1 MTRRTDIQR
10 DSRPASHQL
19 YTDPEQKAAL
29 EARNGLL
36 QFDEVLRLIDQSSAG
51 SRLRPSTL
59 QRLQRLAIQDIYTC
73 AGNYRTGPV
82 YIAGTTHQP
91 PPASEIAE
99 RVEEMCDYVN
109 GNWGKSPLHLAAY
122 VMWRLNWIHPFSG
135 GNGRTSRAISY
146 LVLCARLGYR
156 LVGTET
162 IPEQIVANRQPYYS
176 ALDAADAAYVEGRI
190 DVTAMEGLLGQMLA
204 VQLSSVLVDAAASS
218 SAVEP
223 DPRAAEGLGS

>member
-51 SRLRPSTL
+51 FTLRPSTL

-82 YIAGTTHQP
+82 HIEGTTHQP

-109 GNWGKSPLHLAAY
+109 NNWGKSPLHLASY

-156 LVGTET
+156 LVGTDT

-176 ALDAADAAYVEGRI
+176 ALDAADAAYAIGRI
-190 DVTAMEGLLGQMLA
+190 DVTVMEALLGQMLA
-204 VQLSSVLVDAAASS
+204 VQLSSVLVDAAAGTSPPTES
-218 SAVEP
+218 TSQN
-223 DPRAAEGLGS
+223 

>member
-1 MTRRTDIQR
+1 MNRRTDIQR

-19 YTDPEQKAAL
+19 FTDPEQKAAL

-36 QFDEVLRLIDQSSAG
+36 QFDEVLRLIDQASAG
-51 SRLRPSTL
+51 FRLRPSTL

-82 YIAGTTHQP
+82 FIAGTTHQP
-91 PPASEIAE
+91 PAAPEIAE
-99 RVEEMCDYVN
+99 CVEEMCDYVN
-109 GNWGKSPLHLAAY
+109 TNWAMSPLHLSSY
-122 VMWRLNWIHPFSG
+122 MMWRLNWIHPISG

-156 LVGTET
+156 LVGTDT

-176 ALDAADAAYVEGRI
+176 ALDAADAAYANGNI
-190 DVTAMEGLLGQMLA
+190 DVSAMEVLLGRMLA
-204 VQLSSVLVDAAASS
+204 VQLSSVLADASS
-218 SAVEP
+218 GTRS
-223 DPRAAEGLGS
+223 AAEPVA

>member
-36 QFDEVLRLIDQSSAG
+36 QFDEVLRLIDQSSTG
-51 SRLRPSTL
+51 FKLRPSTL

-82 YIAGTTHQP
+82 YIEGTNHQP
-91 PPASEIAE
+91 PAASEIAE
-99 RVEEMCDYVN
+99 HVEEMCDYVN
-109 GNWGKSPLHLAAY
+109 TNWGKSPLHLASFM
-122 VMWRLNWIHPFSG
+122 MWRLNWIHPFSG

-156 LVGTET
+156 LVGTNT

-176 ALDAADAAYVEGRI
+176 ALDAADAAYTVGRI
-190 DVTAMEGLLGQMLA
+190 DVTVMEALLGQMLA
-204 VQLSSVLVDAAASS
+204 VQLSSVLADAAAAAS
-218 SAVEP
+218 P
-223 DPRAAEGLGS
+223 AAESTPQD